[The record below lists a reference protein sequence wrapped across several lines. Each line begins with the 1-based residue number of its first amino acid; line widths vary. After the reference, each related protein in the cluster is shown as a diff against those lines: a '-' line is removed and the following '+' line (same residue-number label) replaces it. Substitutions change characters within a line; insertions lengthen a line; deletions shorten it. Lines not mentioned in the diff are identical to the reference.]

1 MDSKKLKKLKAMGG
15 RVSTVREFLDLS
27 NEDMAVIE
35 ARLALAKAIRERRE
49 EAGLTQAALAKTLG
63 SSQARVAKMEGG
75 DPQASLDSMVR
86 ALAAV
91 SRRVKL
97 TIETQGRVKKAVH
110 TAQAEWVRAARG

>member
-1 MDSKKLKKLKAMGG
+1 MDAKKLKKLKAMGG
-15 RVSTVREFLDLS
+15 KVTTVQDFLDLS

-35 ARLALAKAIRERRE
+35 TRLALAKAIREHRE
-49 EAGLTQAALAKTLG
+49 EAGLTQAALAKSLG
-63 SSQARVAKMEGG
+63 SSQARIAKMEGG

-97 TIETQGRVKKAVH
+97 TIETQGRAKRAVH
-110 TAQAEWVRAARG
+110 TAQAEWVRAAR

>member
-1 MDSKKLKKLKAMGG
+1 MDNKKLKKLRAMGG
-15 RVSTVREFLDLS
+15 RITTAQEFLGLT

-35 ARLALAKAIRERRE
+35 TRLALAKAIREQRE
-49 EAGLTQAALAKTLG
+49 EAGLTQTALAKSLG

-97 TIETQGRVKKAVH
+97 TIESHGRVKKVVR
-110 TAQAEWVRAARG
+110 TAQAEWVRG

>member
-1 MDSKKLKKLKAMGG
+1 MDAKKLKRLKAMGG
-15 RVSTVREFLDLS
+15 KVTTVQDFLELS

-49 EAGLTQAALAKTLG
+49 DAGLTQAALAKSLG
-63 SSQARVAKMEGG
+63 SSQARIAKMEGG

-97 TIETQGRVKKAVH
+97 TIETQGRAKRAVH
-110 TAQAEWVRAARG
+110 TARAEWVRAAR

>member
-1 MDSKKLKKLKAMGG
+1 MDAKKLKRLKAMGG
-15 RVSTVREFLDLS
+15 RVTTVQSFLDLS

-35 ARLALAKAIRERRE
+35 ARLALASAIREQRE
-49 EAGLTQAALAKTLG
+49 EAGLTQTALAKTLG
-63 SSQARVAKMEGG
+63 SSQARIAKMEGG

-97 TIETQGRVKKAVH
+97 TIETQGRAKRVVH
-110 TAQAEWVRAARG
+110 TARAEWVRAAR

>member
-1 MDSKKLKKLKAMGG
+1 MDAKKLKKLKAMGG
-15 RVSTVREFLDLS
+15 AVTTVQDFLGLT

-35 ARLALAKAIRERRE
+35 ARLALAKAIREQRE
-49 EAGLTQAALAKTLG
+49 EAGLTQAALAKSLG

-97 TIETQGRVKKAVH
+97 TIETQGRVKKAIH
-110 TAQAEWVRAARG
+110 TAHAEWVRAARG

>member
-15 RVSTVREFLDLS
+15 RVSTVQDFLDLS

-35 ARLALAKAIRERRE
+35 ARLALAKAIREQRE
-49 EAGLTQAALAKTLG
+49 EAGLTQAALARSLG
-63 SSQARVAKMEGG
+63 SSQARIAKMEGG

-97 TIETQGRVKKAVH
+97 TIETQGRVKKGVR
-110 TAQAEWVRAARG
+110 TARAEWVRAARG

>member
-1 MDSKKLKKLKAMGG
+1 MDSKKLKAMGG
-15 RVSTVREFLDLS
+15 RASTVQDFLHLS

-35 ARLALAKAIRERRE
+35 TRLALARAIREQRE
-49 EAGLTQAALAKTLG
+49 EAGLTQAALAKSLG

-91 SRRVKL
+91 SRRLKL
-97 TIETQGRVKKAVH
+97 TIETQGRAKKVVR
-110 TAQAEWVRAARG
+110 TARAEWVRAARG

>member
-1 MDSKKLKKLKAMGG
+1 MDTKKLKKLKVMGG
-15 RVSTVREFLDLS
+15 RVTTVQDFLDLT

-35 ARLALAKAIRERRE
+35 TRLALAKAIREQRE
-49 EAGLTQAALAKTLG
+49 EAGLTRAALAKSLG

-97 TIETQGRVKKAVH
+97 TIETQGRVKKAVR
-110 TAQAEWVRAARG
+110 TARAEWVRA

>member
-1 MDSKKLKKLKAMGG
+1 MDAKKLKKLKAMGG
-15 RVSTVREFLDLS
+15 KIASVQDFLGLT

-35 ARLALAKAIRERRE
+35 ARLALAKVIREQRE
-49 EAGLTQAALAKTLG
+49 GAGLTQAALAKSLG

-91 SRRVKL
+91 SRRVTF
-97 TIETQGRVKKAVH
+97 TIETQGRVKMAVH
-110 TAQAEWVRAARG
+110 TAHAEWVRAARG

>member
-1 MDSKKLKKLKAMGG
+1 MDAKKLKRLKAMGG
-15 RVSTVREFLDLS
+15 EVTTVQRFLGLT

-35 ARLALAKAIRERRE
+35 TRLALARAIRQQRE
-49 EAGLTQAALAKTLG
+49 QAGLTQAALAKSLG

-91 SRRVKL
+91 SRSVKL
-97 TIETQGRVKKAVH
+97 TIVSRSRVKKGVR
-110 TAQAEWVRAARG
+110 TERAEWVRG

>member
-1 MDSKKLKKLKAMGG
+1 MDAKKLKKLKAMGG
-15 RVSTVREFLDLS
+15 KVTTVQNFLDLS

-35 ARLALAKAIRERRE
+35 ARLALAKAIREQRE
-49 EAGLTQAALAKTLG
+49 EADLTQTALAKILG

-91 SRRVKL
+91 SRRLKL
-97 TIETQGRVKKAVH
+97 TIETQGRAKKAVRTSH
-110 TAQAEWVRAARG
+110 AEWVRAARG

>member
-1 MDSKKLKKLKAMGG
+1 MDAKKLKKLKAMGG
-15 RVSTVREFLDLS
+15 KVTSVQDFLDLS

-35 ARLALAKAIRERRE
+35 TRLVLAKAIREQRE
-49 EAGLTQAALAKTLG
+49 EAGLTQAALAKSLG

-97 TIETQGRVKKAVH
+97 TIETQSRVKRAVR
-110 TAQAEWVRAARG
+110 TARAEWVRG

>member
-1 MDSKKLKKLKAMGG
+1 MNAKKLKKLRAMGG
-15 RVSTVREFLDLS
+15 AVTTVQDFLGLT

-49 EAGLTQAALAKTLG
+49 EAGLTQAALAKSLG

-91 SRRVKL
+91 SCRVRL
-97 TIETQGRVKKAVH
+97 TIETQGRVKRAVH
-110 TAQAEWVRAARG
+110 TAQAEWVRTARG